1 MKRVV
6 GMLAIVGL
14 CVLAYWFWPGEEPN
28 LPKGSEVRE
37 IRLVQGQVVVTIDQ
51 SEEIA
56 VFLAELGNAKKPIK
70 IVLAMHLRFHPMC
83 RITFVMAEGE
93 TTAFAYE
100 GNTTKLSGV
109 SLHWYLQAE
118 RAPSSDSENASR
130 LGLIVLTKKRE
141 IMSLTSKQ
149 RAFLNSQAHSPQTH
163 YSDWEEWF

>member
-1 MKRVV
+1 MRKVV

-28 LPKGSEVRE
+28 LPKASEVWE

-56 VFLAELGNAKKPIK
+56 TFLAELRNAKKTRQDSVHDAPL
-70 IVLAMHLRFHPMC
+70 VSPHV

-100 GNTTKLSGV
+100 GIRNSYLEFPYTGIYKLK
-109 SLHWYLQAE
+109 E
-118 RAPSSDSENASR
+118 P
-130 LGLIVLTKKRE
+130 
-141 IMSLTSKQ
+141 
-149 RAFLNSQAHSPQTH
+149 PQVIQKMLA
-163 YSDWEEWF
+163 D